1 MKRMKKLNFIPIVLS
16 GMFVLSCNSISIE
29 DETYEE
35 RPHFKIE
42 TKAATYFF
50 DKAGGGLS
58 RVIDSDGNDWINY
71 NGDPH
76 AVVPS
81 GASGGYR
88 GIPNMV
94 YRYEDGGAGHPGFD
108 QCISEKVDET
118 TIRTQSKSGKWQW
131 AWTFFDDHASLTIEK
146 VDTDRTFW
154 FLYEGPVAGNFN
166 PASKYWGTDLGGP
179 RSETP
184 SLNHGEN
191 IVGNWQWV
199 YFGDKKADR
208 IFYVMQTPKD
218 NLNDFFAYMGD
229 TKEGNSSPDGMV
241 VFGFSRDRGTKA
253 LENKTGVSYT
263 IGFLER
269 KVISSEDH
277 EWVSEQIG
285 EILNKE

>member
-1 MKRMKKLNFIPIVLS
+1 MMRKLILIIIVFP
-16 GMFVLSCNSISIE
+16 GMLMFSCNNISIE
-29 DETYEE
+29 DESYEN

-42 TKAATYFF
+42 TRTATYFF

-58 RVIDSDGNDWINY
+58 RVMDTDGIDWINY

-108 QCISEKVDET
+108 QCISEKADEN
-118 TIRTQSKSGKWQW
+118 TIRTQSKSEKWQW

-146 VDTDRTFW
+146 ADTDRTYW
-154 FLYEGPVAGNFN
+154 FLYEGAIAGSFY
-166 PASKYWGTDLGGP
+166 PSRKYWGTDLGGP
-179 RSETP
+179 RNETP

-199 YFGDKKADR
+199 YFGDNETDR
-208 IFYVMQTPKD
+208 IFYVAQQPKD
-218 NLNDFFAYMGD
+218 TLNDFFAYMGD
-229 TKEGNSSPDGMV
+229 TKEGNGSPDGMI
-241 VFGFSRDRGTKA
+241 VFGFSRDKGTKA
-253 LENKTGVSYT
+253 LETKTGVTYV

-269 KVISSEDH
+269 KVTSAEDH
-277 EWVSEQIG
+277 EWVSKKIND
-285 EILNKE
+285 ILIEE